1 MCRFLGVTSLA
12 LPAGPPPQSSVRA
25 WAVHQTLD
33 LQEKV
38 GRVVTPPANVSTQ
51 GVELR
56 NSISPKTAAAGV

>member
-12 LPAGPPPQSSVRA
+12 LPAGPPPQSSDRA

-38 GRVVTPPANVSTQ
+38 GRVGNAPGQ
-51 GVELR
+51 R
-56 NSISPKTAAAGV
+56 FNSGRRTEEQHLPETAAAGV